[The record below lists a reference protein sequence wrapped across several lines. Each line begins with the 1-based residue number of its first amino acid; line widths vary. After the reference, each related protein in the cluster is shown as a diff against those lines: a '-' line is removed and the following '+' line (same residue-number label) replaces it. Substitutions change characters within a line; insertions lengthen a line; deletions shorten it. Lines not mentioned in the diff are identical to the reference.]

1 MGKPTGFKEF
11 TRTAPQKISPAERIK
26 NFNEFV
32 QPYDSVEL
40 NKQAARCMDCGV
52 P

>member
-11 TRTAPQKISPAERIK
+11 DRQDRDYTSVTERVKSYKEMMIPLGEDEIR
-26 NFNEFV
+26 N
-32 QPYDSVEL
+32 QG
-40 NKQAARCMDCGV
+40 ARCMDCGI